1 MPARGLGTRL
11 FRVVRRACQQACLF
25 CLAGPA
31 GHVSFFFFTA
41 VLAGCPA
48 IGRSS
53 CNRKMKIG
61 AIFAGMMGVSALAGA
76 SAGGAAA
83 SEPEQQLQI
92 IVKKEVS
99 CTYRTQPGDLISV
112 HYTGKLEDG
121 TVFDS
126 SLTRHK
132 PIKFQL
138 GVGQVIEGWDQGLRE
153 MCVGEK
159 RRLVIPPELAYG
171 KRGAGG
177 VIPPDA
183 TLIFDTELVDIA
195 KDEL

>member
-1 MPARGLGTRL
+1 
-11 FRVVRRACQQACLF
+11 
-25 CLAGPA
+25 
-31 GHVSFFFFTA
+31 
-41 VLAGCPA
+41 
-48 IGRSS
+48 
-53 CNRKMKIG
+53 
-61 AIFAGMMGVSALAGA
+61 MMGVCALAGA
-76 SAGGAAA
+76 SAGGAAAA